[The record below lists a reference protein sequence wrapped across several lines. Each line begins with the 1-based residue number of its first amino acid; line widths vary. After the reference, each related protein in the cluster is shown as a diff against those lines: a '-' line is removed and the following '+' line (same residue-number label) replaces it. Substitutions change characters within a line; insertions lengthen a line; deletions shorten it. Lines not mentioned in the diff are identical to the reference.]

1 VDKYNKTLLSFLR
14 SLDRHGEAAIL
25 GALTPQAVN
34 RWVSEQ
40 RAAGLSEEGIAS
52 RLSAMK
58 VFAKKYIHEH
68 LELTHTDLLR
78 KVRRVTPP
86 ERPLPALTEEE
97 RSRLLGCYNRG
108 TYEDVR
114 NRAIVAAL
122 LATGLRFREVLEA
135 PIGSF
140 DRISGVLTVRA
151 KGNRER
157 SVRLST
163 VALKH
168 VRDYLRLRPTGSA
181 SDRLWLQADGE
192 PLSYWGGQMVIRR
205 LKERSGVPRIHAH
218 LCRHTFAQVALKKGA
233 ERRLVQDMLGHRT
246 DVMARR
252 YAGTM
257 REETAAERM
266 PQYAPI

>member
-1 VDKYNKTLLSFLR
+1 MRHPSEVWADPSYADEPLDRLRREYLEYLRGREQPTSDGTVDKYNKTLLSFLR

-52 RLSAMK
+52 RLSAVK

-135 PIGSF
+135 PIGNF

-192 PLSYWGGQMVIRR
+192 PLSYWG
-205 LKERSGVPRIHAH
+205 
-218 LCRHTFAQVALKKGA
+218 
-233 ERRLVQDMLGHRT
+233 
-246 DVMARR
+246 ARW
-252 YAGTM
+252 
-257 REETAAERM
+257 
-266 PQYAPI
+266 